1 MDGSGPRDG
10 GAMKPVILRV
20 CVAIVLSA
28 TGLILAR
35 FVSRN
40 EDNELTSSTSN
51 PESSSSP
58 SRRNDEEE
66 KTESMDHH
74 KQEILGLKSRF
85 EELQRKEYEMELHF
99 ERFCNLKDQ
108 EVMLMEHKNM
118 LSLEKSQLDFF
129 RKEVLAMEEEHKRG
143 QDLVIVY
150 LKLVGEIQDL
160 SSENRLLE
168 GKAKK
173 LRRRSKQL
181 YRVANE
187 KSRRIIGVEKEFL
200 KCVDELETKNYIVKE
215 LEGEVEDM
223 KAYVDVLQE
232 EKEEL
237 FMKFSNSTSEMV
249 SLEDYRRVVEEYEE
263 LKKDYANGV
272 KEVINLRWSNACL
285 RHEVMRNRANLGE
298 IEFSP
303 NGNLQEMGSEN
314 DQVDDALALM
324 RVGDEQHEEYHN
336 NHHHHHESSRRKRL
350 MKKLKKWVEGNE
362 KGKSK
367 AEERCFGRH
376 SLTVE
381 PEEERI
387 FHSRRSCSSV

>member
-40 EDNELTSSTSN
+40 EDNEVTSSTSN

-58 SRRNDEEE
+58 SRRNDQEEE
-66 KTESMDHH
+66 TESLDHQ
-74 KQEILGLKSRF
+74 KQEILSLKSRF

-108 EVMLMEHKNM
+108 EVMLMEHKSM

-150 LKLVGEIQDL
+150 LKLVGEIQEL
-160 SSENRLLE
+160 RSENGLLE

-215 LEGEVEDM
+215 LEGEVKDM

-237 FMKFSNSTSEMV
+237 FIKSSNLTSEV
-249 SLEDYRRVVEEYEE
+249 SVDICDSRFN
-263 LKKDYANGV
+263 D
-272 KEVINLRWSNACL
+272 
-285 RHEVMRNRANLGE
+285 
-298 IEFSP
+298 FS
-303 NGNLQEMGSEN
+303 
-314 DQVDDALALM
+314 
-324 RVGDEQHEEYHN
+324 
-336 NHHHHHESSRRKRL
+336 
-350 MKKLKKWVEGNE
+350 
-362 KGKSK
+362 
-367 AEERCFGRH
+367 
-376 SLTVE
+376 
-381 PEEERI
+381 
-387 FHSRRSCSSV
+387 